1 MGGEKKKRQMSEA
14 FVTSI
19 FLALSGG
26 LQDAYTYCIRDG
38 VFANA
43 QTGNVV
49 LMSQYLMQGNF
60 SMAGHYAVPLLSFAF
75 GVFVAEKLQARF
87 KYASKLHW
95 RQGLLVLEIVLL
107 VFVGFLPEI
116 LNVTASS
123 IVSFVCAMQVQ
134 AFRKVNG
141 YSYASTMCIGNIRSG
156 TAALSAY
163 HREHKTEQLKQ
174 GLYYIGIIFFFA
186 IGAGIGGNLSMR
198 FGIPAIRI
206 SVGLLLVSL
215 LLMFIE
221 KE

>member
-1 MGGEKKKRQMSEA
+1 MDGEKKKRQMSEA

-26 LQDAYTYCIRDG
+26 LQDTYTYCIRDG

-49 LMSQYLMQGNF
+49 LMSQYLMQGDF

-107 VFVGFLPEI
+107 VFVGFLPETM
-116 LNVTASS
+116 NVTASS
-123 IVSFVCAMQVQ
+123 VVSFVCAMQVQ

-141 YSYASTMCIGNIRSG
+141 YSYASTMCIGNMRSG
-156 TAALSAY
+156 VAALSAF
-163 HREHKTEQLKQ
+163 HREHKKAQLREAYHYF
-174 GLYYIGIIFFFA
+174 GVIGFFA
-186 IGAGIGGNLSMR
+186 AGAAIGSVLVPVAGIATIFVSAVFLS
-198 FGIPAIRI
+198 
-206 SVGLLLVSL
+206 VSFVI
-215 LLMFIE
+215 MFVD
-221 KE
+221 

>member
-1 MGGEKKKRQMSEA
+1 MDSKKKKRQMSEA

-26 LQDAYTYCIRDG
+26 LQDAYTYCVRNG

-60 SMAGHYAVPLLSFAF
+60 SMAGHFAVPLLSFAF

-107 VFVGFLPEI
+107 VFVGFLPES

-141 YSYASTMCIGNIRSG
+141 YSYASTMCIGNLRSG
-156 TAALSAY
+156 VAALSAFF
-163 HREHKTEQLKQ
+163 RDHKKEQLREARHYF
-174 GLYYIGIIFFFA
+174 GVIGFFA
-186 IGAGIGGNLSMR
+186 AGAAIGSMLVPVAGIATIFVSAVFLS
-198 FGIPAIRI
+198 
-206 SVGLLLVSL
+206 VSFII
-215 LLMFIE
+215 MFLE
-221 KE
+221 

>member
-60 SMAGHYAVPLLSFAF
+60 SMAGHFAVPLLSFAF

-107 VFVGFLPEI
+107 VFVGFLPES

-141 YSYASTMCIGNIRSG
+141 YSYASTMCIGNLRSG
-156 TAALSAY
+156 VAALSAFF
-163 HREHKTEQLKQ
+163 RDHKKEQLRETYHYF
-174 GLYYIGIIFFFA
+174 GVIGFFA
-186 IGAGIGGNLSMR
+186 AGAAIGSMLVPVAGIATIFVSAVFLS
-198 FGIPAIRI
+198 
-206 SVGLLLVSL
+206 VSFII
-215 LLMFIE
+215 MFLE
-221 KE
+221 

>member
-75 GVFVAEKLQARF
+75 GVFVAEKL
-87 KYASKLHW
+87 
-95 RQGLLVLEIVLL
+95 
-107 VFVGFLPEI
+107 
-116 LNVTASS
+116 
-123 IVSFVCAMQVQ
+123 
-134 AFRKVNG
+134 
-141 YSYASTMCIGNIRSG
+141 
-156 TAALSAY
+156 
-163 HREHKTEQLKQ
+163 
-174 GLYYIGIIFFFA
+174 
-186 IGAGIGGNLSMR
+186 
-198 FGIPAIRI
+198 
-206 SVGLLLVSL
+206 
-215 LLMFIE
+215 
-221 KE
+221 

>member
-107 VFVGFLPEI
+107 VFVGFLPET

-123 IVSFVCAMQVQ
+123 IVSFVCAMQGQ

-141 YSYASTMCIGNIRSG
+141 YSYASTMCIGNMRSG
-156 TAALSAY
+156 VAALSAF
-163 HREHKTEQLKQ
+163 HRDRKKEQLREARHYF
-174 GLYYIGIIFFFA
+174 GVIGFFA
-186 IGAGIGGNLSMR
+186 AGAAIGSMLVPIAGIATIFVSAVFLS
-198 FGIPAIRI
+198 
-206 SVGLLLVSL
+206 VSFVI
-215 LLMFIE
+215 MFLD
-221 KE
+221 

>member
-107 VFVGFLPEI
+107 VFVGFLPET

-141 YSYASTMCIGNIRSG
+141 YSYASTMCIGNMRSG
-156 TAALSAY
+156 VAALSAF
-163 HREHKTEQLKQ
+163 HRDRKKNSSEK
-174 GLYYIGIIFFFA
+174 
-186 IGAGIGGNLSMR
+186 
-198 FGIPAIRI
+198 PATI
-206 SVGLLLVSL
+206 LA
-215 LLMFIE
+215 
-221 KE
+221 

>member
-75 GVFVAEKLQARF
+75 GVFVAEKLQSRF
-87 KYASKLHW
+87 NFSSMVNW
-95 RQGLLVLEIVLL
+95 REGLLVLEIVLL
-107 VFVGFLPEI
+107 VFVGFLPET

-141 YSYASTMCIGNIRSG
+141 YSYASTMCIGNMRSG
-156 TAALSAY
+156 VAALSAF
-163 HREHKTEQLKQ
+163 HRDRKKEQLREARHYF
-174 GLYYIGIIFFFA
+174 GVIGFFA
-186 IGAGIGGNLSMR
+186 AGAAIGSMLVPIAGIATIFVSAVFLS
-198 FGIPAIRI
+198 
-206 SVGLLLVSL
+206 VSFVI
-215 LLMFIE
+215 MFLD
-221 KE
+221 

>member
-1 MGGEKKKRQMSEA
+1 MDSKKKKRQMSEA

-26 LQDAYTYCIRDG
+26 LQDAYTYCVRNG

-60 SMAGHYAVPLLSFAF
+60 SMAGHFAVPLLSFAF

-107 VFVGFLPEI
+107 VFVGFLPES

-141 YSYASTMCIGNIRSG
+141 YSYASTMCIGNLRSG
-156 TAALSAY
+156 VAALSAFFRD
-163 HREHKTEQLKQ
+163 HEKEQLRETYHYF
-174 GLYYIGIIFFFA
+174 GVIGFFA
-186 IGAGIGGNLSMR
+186 AGAAIGSMLVPVAGIATIFVSAVFLS
-198 FGIPAIRI
+198 
-206 SVGLLLVSL
+206 VSFII
-215 LLMFIE
+215 MFLE
-221 KE
+221 

>member
-1 MGGEKKKRQMSEA
+1 MDGEKKKRQMSEA

-107 VFVGFLPEI
+107 VFVGFLPETM
-116 LNVTASS
+116 NVTASS
-123 IVSFVCAMQVQ
+123 VVSFVCAMQVQ

-141 YSYASTMCIGNIRSG
+141 YSYASTMCIGNMRSG
-156 TAALSAY
+156 VAALSAF
-163 HREHKTEQLKQ
+163 HREHKKAQLREAYHYF
-174 GLYYIGIIFFFA
+174 GVIGFFA
-186 IGAGIGGNLSMR
+186 AGAAIGSVLVPIAGIATIFVSAVFLS
-198 FGIPAIRI
+198 
-206 SVGLLLVSL
+206 VSFVI
-215 LLMFIE
+215 MFLE
-221 KE
+221 

>member
-1 MGGEKKKRQMSEA
+1 MDSKKKKRQMSEA

-26 LQDAYTYCIRDG
+26 LQDAYTYCVRNG

-60 SMAGHYAVPLLSFAF
+60 SMAGHFAVPLLSFAF

-107 VFVGFLPEI
+107 VFVGFLPES

-141 YSYASTMCIGNIRSG
+141 YSYASTMCIGNLRSG
-156 TAALSAY
+156 VAALSAFF
-163 HREHKTEQLKQ
+163 RDHKKEQLRETYHYF
-174 GLYYIGIIFFFA
+174 GVIGFFA
-186 IGAGIGGNLSMR
+186 AGAAIGSMLVPVAGIATIFVSAVFLS
-198 FGIPAIRI
+198 
-206 SVGLLLVSL
+206 VSFII
-215 LLMFIE
+215 MFLE
-221 KE
+221 

>member
-1 MGGEKKKRQMSEA
+1 MDGEKKKRQMSEA

-26 LQDAYTYCIRDG
+26 LLDAYTYCIRDG

-49 LMSQYLMQGNF
+49 LMSQYLMQGDF

-107 VFVGFLPEI
+107 VFVGFLPETM
-116 LNVTASS
+116 NVTASS
-123 IVSFVCAMQVQ
+123 VVSFVCAMQVQ

-141 YSYASTMCIGNIRSG
+141 YSYASTMCIGNMRSG
-156 TAALSAY
+156 VAALSAF
-163 HREHKTEQLKQ
+163 HREHKKAQLREAYHYF
-174 GLYYIGIIFFFA
+174 GVIGFFA
-186 IGAGIGGNLSMR
+186 AGAAIGSVLVPIAGIATIFVSAVFLS
-198 FGIPAIRI
+198 
-206 SVGLLLVSL
+206 VSFII
-215 LLMFIE
+215 MFLE
-221 KE
+221 

>member
-26 LQDAYTYCIRDG
+26 LQDAYTYCVRNG

-60 SMAGHYAVPLLSFAF
+60 SMAGHFAVPLLSFAF

-107 VFVGFLPEI
+107 VFVGFLPES

-141 YSYASTMCIGNIRSG
+141 YSYASTMCIGNLRSG
-156 TAALSAY
+156 VAALSAFF
-163 HREHKTEQLKQ
+163 RDHKKEQLRETYHYF
-174 GLYYIGIIFFFA
+174 GVIGFFA
-186 IGAGIGGNLSMR
+186 AGAAIGSMLVPVAGIATIFVSAVFLS
-198 FGIPAIRI
+198 
-206 SVGLLLVSL
+206 VSFII
-215 LLMFIE
+215 MFLE
-221 KE
+221 

>member
-1 MGGEKKKRQMSEA
+1 MDGEKKKRQMSEA

-49 LMSQYLMQGNF
+49 LMSQYLMQGDF

-107 VFVGFLPEI
+107 VFVGFLPETM
-116 LNVTASS
+116 NVTASS
-123 IVSFVCAMQVQ
+123 VVSFVCAMQVQ

-141 YSYASTMCIGNIRSG
+141 YSYASTMCIGNMRSG
-156 TAALSAY
+156 VAALSAF
-163 HREHKTEQLKQ
+163 HREHKKAQLREAYHYF
-174 GLYYIGIIFFFA
+174 GVIGFFA
-186 IGAGIGGNLSMR
+186 ADAAIGSVLVPIAGIATIFVSAVFLS
-198 FGIPAIRI
+198 
-206 SVGLLLVSL
+206 VSFII
-215 LLMFIE
+215 MFLE
-221 KE
+221 

>member
-1 MGGEKKKRQMSEA
+1 MDSKKKKRQMSEA

-26 LQDAYTYCIRDG
+26 LQDAYTYCVRIG

-60 SMAGHYAVPLLSFAF
+60 SMAGHFAVPLLSFAF

-107 VFVGFLPEI
+107 VFVGFLPES

-141 YSYASTMCIGNIRSG
+141 YSYASTMCIGNLRSG
-156 TAALSAY
+156 VAALSAFF
-163 HREHKTEQLKQ
+163 RDHKKEQLRETYHYF
-174 GLYYIGIIFFFA
+174 GVIGFFEAGAA
-186 IGAGIGGNLSMR
+186 IGS
-198 FGIPAIRI
+198 
-206 SVGLLLVSL
+206 LLVPVAGSATIFVSAVFL
-215 LLMFIE
+215 SVSFIFMFLE
-221 KE
+221 

>member
-26 LQDAYTYCIRDG
+26 LQDAYTYCVRNG

-60 SMAGHYAVPLLSFAF
+60 SMAGHFAVPLLSFAF

-107 VFVGFLPEI
+107 VFVGFLPES

-141 YSYASTMCIGNIRSG
+141 YSYASTMCIGNLRSG
-156 TAALSAY
+156 VAALSAFF
-163 HREHKTEQLKQ
+163 RAHKKEQLRETYHYF
-174 GLYYIGIIFFFA
+174 GVIGFFA
-186 IGAGIGGNLSMR
+186 AGAAIGSMLVPVAGIATIFVSAVFLS
-198 FGIPAIRI
+198 
-206 SVGLLLVSL
+206 VSFII
-215 LLMFIE
+215 MFLE
-221 KE
+221 

>member
-60 SMAGHYAVPLLSFAF
+60 SMAGHFAVPLLSFAF

-87 KYASKLHW
+87 KYSSKLHW

-107 VFVGFLPEI
+107 VFVGFLPES

-141 YSYASTMCIGNIRSG
+141 YSYASTMCIGNLRSG
-156 TAALSAY
+156 VAALSAFF
-163 HREHKTEQLKQ
+163 RDHKKEQLRETYHYF
-174 GLYYIGIIFFFA
+174 GVIGFFA
-186 IGAGIGGNLSMR
+186 VGAAIGSMLVPVAGIATIFVSAVFLS
-198 FGIPAIRI
+198 
-206 SVGLLLVSL
+206 VSFII
-215 LLMFIE
+215 MFLE
-221 KE
+221 

>member
-1 MGGEKKKRQMSEA
+1 MDGEKKKRQMSEA

-49 LMSQYLMQGNF
+49 LMSQYLMQGDF

-107 VFVGFLPEI
+107 VFVGFLPETM
-116 LNVTASS
+116 NVTASS
-123 IVSFVCAMQVQ
+123 VVSFVCAMQVQ

-141 YSYASTMCIGNIRSG
+141 YSYASTMCIGNMRSG
-156 TAALSAY
+156 VAALSAF
-163 HREHKTEQLKQ
+163 HREHKKAQLREAYHYF
-174 GLYYIGIIFFFA
+174 GVIGFFA
-186 IGAGIGGNLSMR
+186 AGAAIGSVLVPVAGIATIFVSAVFLS
-198 FGIPAIRI
+198 
-206 SVGLLLVSL
+206 VSFVI
-215 LLMFIE
+215 MFVD
-221 KE
+221 

>member
-1 MGGEKKKRQMSEA
+1 MDGEKKKRQMSEA
-14 FVTSI
+14 FVTNI

-49 LMSQYLMQGNF
+49 LMSQYLMQGDF

-107 VFVGFLPEI
+107 VFVGFLPETM
-116 LNVTASS
+116 NVTASS
-123 IVSFVCAMQVQ
+123 VVSFVCAMQVQ

-141 YSYASTMCIGNIRSG
+141 YSYASTMCIGNMRSG
-156 TAALSAY
+156 VAALSAF
-163 HREHKTEQLKQ
+163 HREHKKAQLREAYHYF
-174 GLYYIGIIFFFA
+174 GVIGFFA
-186 IGAGIGGNLSMR
+186 AGAAIGSVLVPIAGIATIFVSAVFLS
-198 FGIPAIRI
+198 
-206 SVGLLLVSL
+206 VSFVI
-215 LLMFIE
+215 MFMD
-221 KE
+221 

>member
-1 MGGEKKKRQMSEA
+1 MDGEKKKRQMSEA

-60 SMAGHYAVPLLSFAF
+60 SMAGHFAVPLLSFAF

-107 VFVGFLPEI
+107 VFVGFLPES

-141 YSYASTMCIGNIRSG
+141 YSYASTMCIGNLRSG
-156 TAALSAY
+156 VAALSAFF
-163 HREHKTEQLKQ
+163 RDHKKEQLRETYHYF
-174 GLYYIGIIFFFA
+174 GVIGFFA
-186 IGAGIGGNLSMR
+186 AGAAIGSMLVPVAGIATIFVSAVFLS
-198 FGIPAIRI
+198 
-206 SVGLLLVSL
+206 VSFII
-215 LLMFIE
+215 MFLE
-221 KE
+221 

>member
-107 VFVGFLPEI
+107 VFVGFLPES

-141 YSYASTMCIGNIRSG
+141 YSYASTMCIGNLRSG
-156 TAALSAY
+156 VAALSAFF
-163 HREHKTEQLKQ
+163 RDHKKEQLRETYHYF
-174 GLYYIGIIFFFA
+174 GVIGFFA
-186 IGAGIGGNLSMR
+186 AGAAIGSMLVPVAGIATIFVSAVFLS
-198 FGIPAIRI
+198 
-206 SVGLLLVSL
+206 VSFII
-215 LLMFIE
+215 MFLE
-221 KE
+221 